1 MYRFGLVIDNIAF
14 CLTNMKKNIYFILFI
29 ALLLSS
35 NLFAQL
41 DNPNP
46 FVKFKNIED
55 NTEPPLDSELPAIN
69 FPSFAKKDDNPEN
82 DKYANLGL
90 EKPKEINISKED
102 DFVSTVTNKS
112 PKYFTKDKELDENQF
127 ATDQYLGDI
136 RTNATFVNVVY
147 RDHEYV
153 DGDRIRVFVND
164 DVIRSNIYLEGTFK
178 GFDLPLVKGFNKIDF
193 QAINQGTSGPNTAEL
208 HIYDD
213 NGILVSAKEWN
224 LLTGFKAT
232 FIIVKE

>member
-1 MYRFGLVIDNIAF
+1 MQ
-14 CLTNMKKNIYFILFI
+14 KNKYYIFIFI
-29 ALLLSS
+29 FFLSGH
-35 NLFAQL
+35 LFAQL

-55 NTEPPLDSELPAIN
+55 NTETPEESELPAIS
-69 FPSFAKKDDNPEN
+69 FPSFTKKAENPEN

-102 DFVSTVTNKS
+102 EFVSTVTNKA
-112 PKYFTKDKELDENQF
+112 PKYFTKDKALDESQY
-127 ATDQYLGDI
+127 ASDQYLGDI
-136 RTNATFVNVVY
+136 KTNASFVNVVY
-147 RDHEYV
+147 RDHEFV
-153 DGDRIRVFVND
+153 DGDRIRVYVD
-164 DVIRSNIYLEGTFK
+164 ATFK

-213 NGILVSAKEWN
+213 KGNLISAKEWN